1 MPKHAGRDGAGVRTL
16 AGRVTIALMCGV
28 GIVACRDSA
37 ERALPDDLSRDLSLA
52 ADARTAAPLAT
63 VGGDTAASA
72 PTASAP
78 PVGPVA
84 PPAPR
89 PSPDRPA
96 VARQATPA
104 VTEVATSVAAT
115 PEPAPASATGI
126 GTAAEEGPAP
136 APAARRLLLGAGA
149 TLAGPIGSRV
159 CSTTNRPGDRLV
171 MRLREPVSG
180 PDGALL
186 PAGTAV
192 LLEVAQ
198 ADTTVVLR
206 VRSVQVDGELL
217 PLVASAT
224 PDAPAVETTTGGG
237 VDKKKVIGGAIAG
250 AIIGQVLGKDTRGTV
265 IGAAGG
271 AAAGAAAGRRAG
283 VRERC
288 LPEGAIVRVVLDQ
301 PLFTS
306 PSGP

>member
-1 MPKHAGRDGAGVRTL
+1 MMQKLAGRSGAGVRTFARHVTVTFACGL
-16 AGRVTIALMCGV
+16 A
-28 GIVACRDSA
+28 IVACGDSA
-37 ERALPDDLSRDLSLA
+37 EQRLPDDLSRDLSLA
-52 ADARTAAPLAT
+52 ADVRSAAPLAT
-63 VGGDTAASA
+63 VGGDTAAAAPATTSPSTTAPA
-72 PTASAP
+72 PT
-78 PVGPVA
+78 
-84 PPAPR
+84 PAPR
-89 PSPDRPA
+89 
-96 VARQATPA
+96 
-104 VTEVATSVAAT
+104 
-115 PEPAPASATGI
+115 
-126 GTAAEEGPAP
+126 PAP
-136 APAARRLLLGAGA
+136 APASTAPSPKVATAVAPTPAPEEAPAPSTTTAPDAGIAPVPAPRRLLLGAGA

-180 PDGALL
+180 PDGVTL

-198 ADTTVVLR
+198 ADSTVVLR

-224 PDAPAVETTTGGG
+224 PDAPAAETTTGGG

>member
-1 MPKHAGRDGAGVRTL
+1 MVACGDGADRT
-16 AGRVTIALMCGV
+16 
-28 GIVACRDSA
+28 
-37 ERALPDDLSRDLSLA
+37 LPDDLSRDLSLA
-52 ADARTAAPLAT
+52 ADVRTAAPLAT
-63 VGGDTAASA
+63 VGGDTAA
-72 PTASAP
+72 
-78 PVGPVA
+78 
-84 PPAPR
+84 
-89 PSPDRPA
+89 
-96 VARQATPA
+96 ATPA
-104 VTEVATSVAAT
+104 DAAPSTAAT
-115 PEPAPASATGI
+115 APTPSARPTPAARPAARPAPVT
-126 GTAAEEGPAP
+126 TVAETVAEAP
-136 APAARRLLLGAGA
+136 APVPTPSATAAAVEGSAPAPTPRRLLLGAGA

-180 PDGALL
+180 PDGATL

-198 ADTTVVLR
+198 ADSTVVLR